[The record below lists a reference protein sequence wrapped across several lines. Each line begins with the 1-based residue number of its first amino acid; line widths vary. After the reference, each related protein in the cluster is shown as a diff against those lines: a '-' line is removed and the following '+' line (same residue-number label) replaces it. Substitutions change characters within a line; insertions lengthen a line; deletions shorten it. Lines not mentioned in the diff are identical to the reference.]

1 MGFKLRSQ
9 EDPVKTSKTTVTAD
23 ASTAANRAALMTA
36 ANNISSKQAPK
47 KYTPSFQQPQS
58 KVQLDSYGG
67 GDIGVHAG
75 KKFSFDAGVNINPR
89 VEGVRA
95 SLGYKDKAR
104 IGFEKTK
111 FGNNVSADASL
122 GNFNVN
128 ASQESGDLGYKSFG
142 VNFNKGSFSA
152 GADFTEDNQ
161 GDRNI
166 SGNASFGKNGA
177 RVGASGNLYNDRFN
191 GSLGGSLR
199 VGRTTFNAR
208 ADVSPGRR
216 TSIGGGITY
225 RF

>member
-9 EDPVKTSKTTVTAD
+9 EDPVKASKTTVPAD
-23 ASTAANRAALMTA
+23 ASTAANRVALMTA
-36 ANNISSKQAPK
+36 ANNISSKQVPK
-47 KYTPSFQQPQS
+47 KYTPSFQQSQS

-104 IGFEKTK
+104 VGFEKTK
-111 FGNNVSADASL
+111 FGANVSADASL
-122 GNFNVN
+122 GNFNFN
-128 ASQESGDLGYKSFG
+128 ASQESGDLGYKSMG
-142 VNFNKGSFSA
+142 VNFNRGSFSG
-152 GADFTEDNQ
+152 GADYTLDNQ
-161 GDRNI
+161 GDRAI
-166 SGNASFGKNGA
+166 SANASFRKNGKSVYA
-177 RVGASGNLYNDRFN
+177 NANAYNDKLS

-199 VGRTTFNAR
+199 RGRTTLNAK
-208 ADVSPGRR
+208 ADLSPGRR